1 MDENIFGMSID
12 DINTD
17 KSVNLAKE
25 YHFATIDDDIAELEK
40 QKSKRSASSVESD
53 YDIK

>member
-1 MDENIFGMSID
+1 MDENLFGMSIR

-17 KSVNLAKE
+17 KSVNLANE
-25 YHFATIDDDIAELEK
+25 YHFATIDDDLAELEK
-40 QKSKRSASSVESD
+40 QKSQKRASSVESD